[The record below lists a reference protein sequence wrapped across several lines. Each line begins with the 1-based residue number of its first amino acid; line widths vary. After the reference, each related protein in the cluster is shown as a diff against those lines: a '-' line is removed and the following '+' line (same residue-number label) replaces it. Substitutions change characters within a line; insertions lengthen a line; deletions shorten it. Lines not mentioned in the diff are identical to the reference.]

1 MNKWE
6 KEAYIMSK
14 QRVEELTKLLNQYN
28 KEYYVLD
35 KPSVSDRE
43 YDRLMQE
50 LIELENQYPELKS
63 TTSPTV
69 RIGGAVLEGFN
80 KIEHEKPM
88 LSLGNAFNESDLR
101 DFDAR
106 IKKVSPHISYVC
118 ELKIDGLAVTLHY
131 ANGQFVQG
139 ATRGDGVFGEDIS
152 ENLKTIQT
160 IPLHI
165 PYDEPLE
172 VRGEVYMSKATL
184 EKLNK
189 QRANNGEE
197 LFANPRNAAAG
208 SLRQLDSRIAAKRE
222 LAMFCYAVPS
232 AESLGCKTHEE
243 SLKKIEELGF
253 NVNPN
258 REVCDSIEGVLAYIE
273 KWSTARFDLP
283 YEIDGIV
290 IKVNQLN
297 EQEKLGTTVKSP
309 RWAIAYKF
317 PAEEVETILKDI
329 IFTVGRTGMVTPNAV
344 LEPVRVAGTRV
355 SRATLHNE
363 DYVKERDI
371 RINDRV
377 IIRKAGEIIPEVVK
391 PVVDARK
398 GDEVPF
404 EMIQNCPRCGSEI
417 VREVGEADHYCL
429 NIDCPARIVESLC
442 HYVSRDAMNID
453 GLGVKVVEQ
462 LYDNQL
468 IANVADI
475 YKLEK
480 EQLLPL
486 ERMGEKKVTN
496 LLTAI
501 ENSKANS
508 LERLLFGL
516 GIRHVGSKTAK
527 VLATHFEDIDSL
539 MKATFDDFKGIAE
552 IGDVIANSIVHYFS
566 QEANVQLISELQEL
580 GLNMN
585 YLGAKISNTNQSN
598 QFFGKTVVLTG
609 TLTTLSRKEAG
620 TKLEALGAKVSGSV
634 SAKTDYLVA
643 GEKSGSKL
651 KKAQELG
658 VTVIDEETMLKMM
671 NE

>member
-1 MNKWE
+1 
-6 KEAYIMSK
+6 MSK

-50 LIELENQYPELKS
+50 LIELEAQYPELKS
-63 TTSPTV
+63 STSPTV
-69 RIGGAVLEGFN
+69 RVGGAILEGFN
-80 KIEHEKPM
+80 KVQHEKPM
-88 LSLGNAFNESDLR
+88 LSLGNAFNEGDLR

-106 IKKVSPHISYVC
+106 IRKVSPNISYVC

-131 ANGQFVQG
+131 RDGKFVKG
-139 ATRGDGVFGEDIS
+139 ATRGDGVVGEDIS

-165 PYDEPLE
+165 PYKDPLE

-184 EKLNK
+184 DKLNK
-189 QRANNGEE
+189 QRAEKGEE

-232 AESLGCKTHEE
+232 AEELGCQTHDE
-243 SLKKIEELGF
+243 SLQKIEELGF

-258 REVCDSIEGVLAYIE
+258 REVCDSIDGVLAYIE
-273 KWSTARFDLP
+273 KWSTNRFDLP

-297 EQEKLGTTVKSP
+297 EQQKLGSTVKSP

-363 DYVKERDI
+363 DYIKERDI
-371 RINDRV
+371 RIKDRV

-391 PVVDARK
+391 PVIDARH
-398 GDEVPF
+398 GDEAPF
-404 EMIQNCPRCGSEI
+404 EMIQDCPRCASELI
-417 VREVGEADHYCL
+417 REAGEADYYCL

-442 HYVSRDAMNID
+442 HFVSRDAMNID

-468 IANVADI
+468 IENVADI
-475 YKLEK
+475 YKLQK

-501 ENSKANS
+501 ENSKQNS

-516 GIRHVGSKTAK
+516 GVRHVGSKTAK
-527 VLATHFEDIDSL
+527 VLAAHFETIDAL
-539 MKATFDDFKGIAE
+539 MQATFDDFKGIAE
-552 IGDVIANSIVHYFS
+552 IGDVIANSIVHYFT
-566 QEANVQLISELQEL
+566 QDANVQLINELKAL
-580 GLNMN
+580 GLNMSYTGVKVSTAN
-585 YLGAKISNTNQSN
+585 EANEFY
-598 QFFGKTVVLTG
+598 GKTVVLTG
-609 TLTTLSRKEAG
+609 TLATLSRKEAG
-620 TKLEALGAKVSGSV
+620 VKLEALGAKVSGSV
-634 SAKTDYLVA
+634 SAKTDFLVA

-658 VTVIDEETMLKMM
+658 VTVIDEEMMLKMIG
-671 NE
+671 E

>member
-1 MNKWE
+1 
-6 KEAYIMSK
+6 MSK

-50 LIELENQYPELKS
+50 LIELEAQYPELKS
-63 TTSPTV
+63 STSPTV
-69 RIGGAVLEGFN
+69 RVGGAILEGFN
-80 KIEHEKPM
+80 KVQHEKPM
-88 LSLGNAFNESDLR
+88 LSLGNAFNEGDLR

-106 IKKVSPHISYVC
+106 IRKVSPNISYVC

-131 ANGQFVQG
+131 RDGQFVKG
-139 ATRGDGVFGEDIS
+139 ATRGDGVVGEDIS

-165 PYDEPLE
+165 PYKDPLE

-184 EKLNK
+184 DKLNK
-189 QRANNGEE
+189 QRAEKGEE

-232 AESLGCKTHEE
+232 AEELGCQTHDE
-243 SLKKIEELGF
+243 SLQKIEELGF

-258 REVCDSIEGVLAYIE
+258 REVCDSIDGVLAYIE
-273 KWSTARFDLP
+273 MWSTNRFDLP

-297 EQEKLGTTVKSP
+297 EQQKLGSTVKSP

-391 PVVDARK
+391 PVIDARH
-398 GDEVPF
+398 GDEAPF
-404 EMIQNCPRCGSEI
+404 EMIQDCPRCGSELI
-417 VREVGEADHYCL
+417 REAGEADYYCL

-442 HYVSRDAMNID
+442 HFVSRDAMNID

-468 IANVADI
+468 IENVADI
-475 YKLEK
+475 YKLQK

-501 ENSKANS
+501 ENSKQNS

-516 GIRHVGSKTAK
+516 GVRHVGSKTAK
-527 VLATHFEDIDSL
+527 VLAAHFETIDAL
-539 MKATFDDFKGIAE
+539 MQATFDDFKGIAE
-552 IGDVIANSIVHYFS
+552 IGDVIANSIVHYFT
-566 QEANVQLISELQEL
+566 QDANVQLINELKAL
-580 GLNMN
+580 GLNMSYTGVKVSTAN
-585 YLGAKISNTNQSN
+585 EANEFY
-598 QFFGKTVVLTG
+598 GKTVVLTG
-609 TLTTLSRKEAG
+609 TLATLSRKEAG
-620 TKLEALGAKVSGSV
+620 VKLEALGAKVSGSV
-634 SAKTDYLVA
+634 SAKTDFLVA

-658 VTVIDEETMLKMM
+658 VTVIDEEMMLKMLG
-671 NE
+671 E

>member
-1 MNKWE
+1 
-6 KEAYIMSK
+6 MSK

-50 LIELENQYPELKS
+50 LIELEAQYPELKS
-63 TTSPTV
+63 STSPTV
-69 RIGGAVLEGFN
+69 RVGGAILEGFN
-80 KIEHEKPM
+80 KVQHEKPM
-88 LSLGNAFNESDLR
+88 LSLGNAFNEGDLR

-106 IKKVSPHISYVC
+106 IRKVSPNISYVC

-131 ANGQFVQG
+131 RDGQFVKG
-139 ATRGDGVFGEDIS
+139 ATRGDGVVGEDIS

-165 PYDEPLE
+165 PYKEPLE

-184 EKLNK
+184 DKLNK
-189 QRANNGEE
+189 QRAEKGEE

-232 AESLGCKTHEE
+232 AEELGCQTHDE
-243 SLKKIEELGF
+243 SLQKIEELGF

-258 REVCDSIEGVLAYIE
+258 REVCDSIDGVLAYIE
-273 KWSTARFDLP
+273 KWSTNRFDLP

-297 EQEKLGTTVKSP
+297 EQQKLGSTVKSP

-391 PVVDARK
+391 PVIDARH
-398 GDEVPF
+398 GDEAPF
-404 EMIQNCPRCGSEI
+404 EMIQECPRCGSELI
-417 VREVGEADHYCL
+417 REAGEADYYCL

-442 HYVSRDAMNID
+442 HFVSRDAMNID

-468 IANVADI
+468 IENVADI
-475 YKLEK
+475 YKLQK

-501 ENSKANS
+501 ENSKQNS

-527 VLATHFEDIDSL
+527 VLAAHFETIDAL
-539 MKATFDDFKGIAE
+539 MQATFDDFKGIAE
-552 IGDVIANSIVHYFS
+552 IGDVIANSILHYFT
-566 QEANVQLISELQEL
+566 QEANVQLINELKAL
-580 GLNMN
+580 GLNMS
-585 YLGAKISNTNQSN
+585 YTGAKVSTANEANE
-598 QFFGKTVVLTG
+598 FYGKTVVLTG
-609 TLTTLSRKEAG
+609 TLATLSRKEAG
-620 TKLEALGAKVSGSV
+620 VKLEALGAKVSGSV
-634 SAKTDYLVA
+634 SAKTDFLVA

-658 VTVIDEETMLKMM
+658 VTVIDEEMMLKMIG
-671 NE
+671 E

>member
-1 MNKWE
+1 
-6 KEAYIMSK
+6 MSK

-50 LIELENQYPELKS
+50 LIELEAQYPELKS
-63 TTSPTV
+63 STSPTV
-69 RIGGAVLEGFN
+69 RVGGAILEGFN
-80 KIEHEKPM
+80 KVQHEKPM
-88 LSLGNAFNESDLR
+88 LSLGNAFNEGDLR

-106 IKKVSPHISYVC
+106 IRKVSPNISYVC

-131 ANGQFVQG
+131 RDGQFVKG
-139 ATRGDGVFGEDIS
+139 ATRGDGVVGEDIS

-165 PYDEPLE
+165 PYKDPLE

-184 EKLNK
+184 DKLNK
-189 QRANNGEE
+189 QRAEKGEE

-232 AESLGCKTHEE
+232 AEELGCQTHDE
-243 SLKKIEELGF
+243 SLQKIEELGF

-258 REVCDSIEGVLAYIE
+258 REVCDSIDGVLAYIE
-273 KWSTARFDLP
+273 KWSTNRFDLP

-297 EQEKLGTTVKSP
+297 EQQKLGSTVKSP

-329 IFTVGRTGMVTPNAV
+329 IFTVGRTGMVTPIAV

-391 PVVDARK
+391 PVIDARH
-398 GDEVPF
+398 GDEAPF
-404 EMIQNCPRCGSEI
+404 EMIQDCPRCGSELI
-417 VREVGEADHYCL
+417 REAGEADYYCL

-442 HYVSRDAMNID
+442 HFVSRDAMNID

-468 IANVADI
+468 IENVADI
-475 YKLEK
+475 YKLQK

-501 ENSKANS
+501 ENSKQNS

-516 GIRHVGSKTAK
+516 GVRHVGSKTAK
-527 VLATHFEDIDSL
+527 VLAAHFETIDAL
-539 MKATFDDFKGIAE
+539 MQATFDDFKGIAE
-552 IGDVIANSIVHYFS
+552 IGDVIANSIVHYFT
-566 QEANVQLISELQEL
+566 QDANVQLINELKAL
-580 GLNMN
+580 GLNMSYTGVKVSTAN
-585 YLGAKISNTNQSN
+585 EANEFY
-598 QFFGKTVVLTG
+598 GKTVVLTG
-609 TLTTLSRKEAG
+609 TLATLSRKEAG
-620 TKLEALGAKVSGSV
+620 VKLEALGAKVSGSV
-634 SAKTDYLVA
+634 SAKTDFLVA

-658 VTVIDEETMLKMM
+658 VTVIDEEMMLKMLG
-671 NE
+671 E

>member
-1 MNKWE
+1 
-6 KEAYIMSK
+6 MSK

-50 LIELENQYPELKS
+50 LIELEAQYPELKS
-63 TTSPTV
+63 STSPTV
-69 RIGGAVLEGFN
+69 RVGGAVLEGFN
-80 KIEHEKPM
+80 KVQHEKPM
-88 LSLGNAFNESDLR
+88 LSLGNAFNEGDLR

-106 IKKVSPHISYVC
+106 IRKVSPNISYVC

-131 ANGQFVQG
+131 RDGQFVKG
-139 ATRGDGVFGEDIS
+139 ATRGDGVVGEDIS

-165 PYDEPLE
+165 PYKDPLE

-184 EKLNK
+184 DKLNK
-189 QRANNGEE
+189 QRAEKGEE

-232 AESLGCKTHEE
+232 AEELGCQTHDE
-243 SLKKIEELGF
+243 SLQKIEEFGF

-258 REVCDSIEGVLAYIE
+258 REVCDSIDGVLAYIE
-273 KWSTARFDLP
+273 KWSTNRFDLP

-297 EQEKLGTTVKSP
+297 EQQKLGSTVKSP

-391 PVVDARK
+391 PVIDARH
-398 GDEVPF
+398 GDEAPF
-404 EMIQNCPRCGSEI
+404 EMIQDCPRCGSELI
-417 VREVGEADHYCL
+417 REAGEADYYCL

-442 HYVSRDAMNID
+442 HFVSRDAMNID

-468 IANVADI
+468 IENVADI
-475 YKLEK
+475 YKLQK

-501 ENSKANS
+501 ENSKQNS

-527 VLATHFEDIDSL
+527 VLAAHFETIDAL
-539 MKATFDDFKGIAE
+539 MQATFDDFKGIAE
-552 IGDVIANSIVHYFS
+552 IGDVIANSIVHYFT
-566 QEANVQLISELQEL
+566 QDANVQLINELKAL
-580 GLNMN
+580 GLNMSYTGVKVSTAN
-585 YLGAKISNTNQSN
+585 EANEFY
-598 QFFGKTVVLTG
+598 GKTVVLTG
-609 TLTTLSRKEAG
+609 TLATLSRKEAG
-620 TKLEALGAKVSGSV
+620 VKLEALGAKVSGSV
-634 SAKTDYLVA
+634 SAKTDFLVA

-658 VTVIDEETMLKMM
+658 VTVIDEEMMLKMIG
-671 NE
+671 E

>member
-1 MNKWE
+1 
-6 KEAYIMSK
+6 MSK

-50 LIELENQYPELKS
+50 LIELEAQYPELKS
-63 TTSPTV
+63 STSPTV
-69 RIGGAVLEGFN
+69 RVGGAILEGFN
-80 KIEHEKPM
+80 KVQHEKPM
-88 LSLGNAFNESDLR
+88 LSLGNAFNEGDLR

-106 IKKVSPHISYVC
+106 IRKVSPNISYVC

-131 ANGQFVQG
+131 RDGKFVKG
-139 ATRGDGVFGEDIS
+139 ATRGDGVVGEDIS

-165 PYDEPLE
+165 PYKDPLE

-184 EKLNK
+184 DKLNK
-189 QRANNGEE
+189 QRAEKGEE

-232 AESLGCKTHEE
+232 AEELGCQTHDE
-243 SLKKIEELGF
+243 SLQKIEELGF

-258 REVCDSIEGVLAYIE
+258 REVCDSIDGVLAYIE
-273 KWSTARFDLP
+273 KWSTNRFDLP

-297 EQEKLGTTVKSP
+297 EQQKLGSTVKSP

-363 DYVKERDI
+363 DYIKERDI
-371 RINDRV
+371 RIKDRV

-391 PVVDARK
+391 PVIDARH
-398 GDEVPF
+398 GDEAPF
-404 EMIQNCPRCGSEI
+404 EMIQDCPRCASELI
-417 VREVGEADHYCL
+417 REAGEADYYCL
-429 NIDCPARIVESLC
+429 NIDCPARIVEGLC
-442 HYVSRDAMNID
+442 HFVSRDAMNID

-468 IANVADI
+468 IENVADI
-475 YKLEK
+475 YKLQK

-501 ENSKANS
+501 ENSKQNS

-516 GIRHVGSKTAK
+516 GVRHVGSKTAK
-527 VLATHFEDIDSL
+527 VLAAHFETIDAL
-539 MKATFDDFKGIAE
+539 MQATFDDFKGIAE
-552 IGDVIANSIVHYFS
+552 IGDVIANSIVHYFT
-566 QEANVQLISELQEL
+566 QDANVQLINELKAL
-580 GLNMN
+580 GLNMSYTGVKVSTAN
-585 YLGAKISNTNQSN
+585 EANEFY
-598 QFFGKTVVLTG
+598 GKTVVLTG
-609 TLTTLSRKEAG
+609 TLATLSRKEAG
-620 TKLEALGAKVSGSV
+620 VKLEALGAKVSGSV
-634 SAKTDYLVA
+634 SAKTDFLVA

-658 VTVIDEETMLKMM
+658 VTVIDEEMMLKMLG
-671 NE
+671 E

>member
-1 MNKWE
+1 
-6 KEAYIMSK
+6 MSK

-50 LIELENQYPELKS
+50 LIELEAQYPELKS
-63 TTSPTV
+63 STSPTV
-69 RIGGAVLEGFN
+69 RVGGAILEGFN
-80 KIEHEKPM
+80 KVQHEKPM
-88 LSLGNAFNESDLR
+88 LSLGNAFNEGDLR

-106 IKKVSPHISYVC
+106 IRKVSPNISYVC

-131 ANGQFVQG
+131 RDGQFVKG
-139 ATRGDGVFGEDIS
+139 ATRGDGVVGEDIS

-165 PYDEPLE
+165 PYKDPLE

-184 EKLNK
+184 DKLNK
-189 QRANNGEE
+189 QRAEKGEE

-232 AESLGCKTHEE
+232 AEELGCQTHDE
-243 SLKKIEELGF
+243 SLQKIEELGF

-258 REVCDSIEGVLAYIE
+258 REVCDSIDGVLAYIE
-273 KWSTARFDLP
+273 KWSTNRFDLP

-297 EQEKLGTTVKSP
+297 EQQKLGSTVKSP

-391 PVVDARK
+391 PVIDARH
-398 GDEVPF
+398 GDEAPF
-404 EMIQNCPRCGSEI
+404 EMIQDCPRCASELI
-417 VREVGEADHYCL
+417 REAGEADYYCL

-442 HYVSRDAMNID
+442 HFVSRDAMNID

-468 IANVADI
+468 IENVADI
-475 YKLEK
+475 YKLQK

-501 ENSKANS
+501 ENSKQNS

-516 GIRHVGSKTAK
+516 GVRHVGSKTAK
-527 VLATHFEDIDSL
+527 VLAAHFETIDAL
-539 MKATFDDFKGIAE
+539 MQATFDDFKGIAE
-552 IGDVIANSIVHYFS
+552 IGDVIANSIVHYFT
-566 QEANVQLISELQEL
+566 QDANVQLINELKAL
-580 GLNMN
+580 GLNMSYTGVKVSTAN
-585 YLGAKISNTNQSN
+585 EANEFY
-598 QFFGKTVVLTG
+598 GKTVVLTG
-609 TLTTLSRKEAG
+609 TLATLSRKEAG
-620 TKLEALGAKVSGSV
+620 VKLEALGAKVSGSV
-634 SAKTDYLVA
+634 SAKTDFLVA

-658 VTVIDEETMLKMM
+658 VTVIDEEMMLKMLG
-671 NE
+671 E

>member
-1 MNKWE
+1 
-6 KEAYIMSK
+6 MSK

-50 LIELENQYPELKS
+50 LIELEAQYPELKS
-63 TTSPTV
+63 STSPTV
-69 RIGGAVLEGFN
+69 RVGGAILEGFN
-80 KIEHEKPM
+80 KVQHEKPM
-88 LSLGNAFNESDLR
+88 LSLGNAFNEGDLR

-106 IKKVSPHISYVC
+106 IRKVSPNISYVC

-131 ANGQFVQG
+131 RDGQFVKG
-139 ATRGDGVFGEDIS
+139 ATRGDGVVGEDIS

-165 PYDEPLE
+165 PYKDPLE

-184 EKLNK
+184 DKLNK
-189 QRANNGEE
+189 QRAEKGEE

-232 AESLGCKTHEE
+232 AEELGCQTHDE
-243 SLKKIEELGF
+243 SLQKIEEFGF

-258 REVCDSIEGVLAYIE
+258 REVCDSIDGVLAYIE
-273 KWSTARFDLP
+273 KWSTNRFDLP

-297 EQEKLGTTVKSP
+297 EQQKLGSTVKSP

-391 PVVDARK
+391 PVIDARH
-398 GDEVPF
+398 GDEAPF
-404 EMIQNCPRCGSEI
+404 EMIQECPRCGSELI
-417 VREVGEADHYCL
+417 REAGEADYYCL

-442 HYVSRDAMNID
+442 HFVSRDAMNID

-468 IANVADI
+468 IENVADI
-475 YKLEK
+475 YKLQK

-501 ENSKANS
+501 ENSKQNS

-516 GIRHVGSKTAK
+516 GVRHVGSKTAK
-527 VLATHFEDIDSL
+527 VLAAHFETIDAL
-539 MKATFDDFKGIAE
+539 MQATFDDFKGIAE
-552 IGDVIANSIVHYFS
+552 IGDVIANSIVHYFT
-566 QEANVQLISELQEL
+566 QDANVQLINELKAL
-580 GLNMN
+580 GLNMS
-585 YLGAKISNTNQSN
+585 YTGAKVSTANEANE
-598 QFFGKTVVLTG
+598 FYGKTVVLTG
-609 TLTTLSRKEAG
+609 TLATLSRKEAG
-620 TKLEALGAKVSGSV
+620 VKLEALGAKVSGSV
-634 SAKTDYLVA
+634 SAKTDFLVA

-658 VTVIDEETMLKMM
+658 VTVIDEEMMLKMLG
-671 NE
+671 E

>member
-1 MNKWE
+1 
-6 KEAYIMSK
+6 MSK

-50 LIELENQYPELKS
+50 LIELEAQYPELKS
-63 TTSPTV
+63 STSPTV
-69 RIGGAVLEGFN
+69 RVGGAILEGFN
-80 KIEHEKPM
+80 KVQHEKPM
-88 LSLGNAFNESDLR
+88 LSLGNAFNEGDLR

-106 IKKVSPHISYVC
+106 IRKVSPNISYVC

-131 ANGQFVQG
+131 RDGQFVKG
-139 ATRGDGVFGEDIS
+139 ATRGDGVVGEDIS

-165 PYDEPLE
+165 PYKDPLE

-184 EKLNK
+184 DKLNK
-189 QRANNGEE
+189 QRAEKGEE

-232 AESLGCKTHEE
+232 AEELGCQTHDE
-243 SLKKIEELGF
+243 SLQKIEELGF

-258 REVCDSIEGVLAYIE
+258 REVCDSIDGVLTYIE
-273 KWSTARFDLP
+273 KWSTNRFDLP

-297 EQEKLGTTVKSP
+297 EQQKLGSTVKSP

-391 PVVDARK
+391 PVIDARH
-398 GDEVPF
+398 GDEAPF
-404 EMIQNCPRCGSEI
+404 EMIQECPRCGSELI
-417 VREVGEADHYCL
+417 REAGEADYYCL

-442 HYVSRDAMNID
+442 HFVSRDAMNID

-468 IANVADI
+468 IENVADI
-475 YKLEK
+475 YKLQK

-501 ENSKANS
+501 ENSKQNS

-516 GIRHVGSKTAK
+516 GVRHVGSKTAK
-527 VLATHFEDIDSL
+527 VLAAHFETIDAL
-539 MKATFDDFKGIAE
+539 MQATFDDFKGIAE
-552 IGDVIANSIVHYFS
+552 IGDVIANSIVHYFT
-566 QEANVQLISELQEL
+566 QDANVQLINELKAL
-580 GLNMN
+580 GLNMSYTGVKVSTAN
-585 YLGAKISNTNQSN
+585 EANEFY
-598 QFFGKTVVLTG
+598 GKTVVLTG
-609 TLTTLSRKEAG
+609 TLATLSRKEAG
-620 TKLEALGAKVSGSV
+620 VKLEALGAKVSGSV
-634 SAKTDYLVA
+634 SAKTDFLVA

-658 VTVIDEETMLKMM
+658 VTVIDEEMMLKMLG
-671 NE
+671 E

>member
-1 MNKWE
+1 
-6 KEAYIMSK
+6 MSK

-50 LIELENQYPELKS
+50 LIELEAQYPELKS
-63 TTSPTV
+63 STSPTV
-69 RIGGAVLEGFN
+69 RVGGAILEGFN
-80 KIEHEKPM
+80 KVQHEKPM
-88 LSLGNAFNESDLR
+88 LSLGNAFNEGDLR

-106 IKKVSPHISYVC
+106 IRKVSPNISYVC

-131 ANGQFVQG
+131 RDGQFVKG
-139 ATRGDGVFGEDIS
+139 ATRGDGVVGEDIS

-165 PYDEPLE
+165 PYKEPLE

-184 EKLNK
+184 DKLNK
-189 QRANNGEE
+189 QRAEKGEE

-232 AESLGCKTHEE
+232 AEELGCQTHDE
-243 SLKKIEELGF
+243 SLQKIEELGF

-258 REVCDSIEGVLAYIE
+258 REVCDSIDGVLAYIE
-273 KWSTARFDLP
+273 KWSTNRFDLP

-297 EQEKLGTTVKSP
+297 EQQKLGSTVKSP

-371 RINDRV
+371 RIKDRV

-391 PVVDARK
+391 PVIDARH
-398 GDEVPF
+398 GDEAPF
-404 EMIQNCPRCGSEI
+404 EMIQDCPRCGSELI
-417 VREVGEADHYCL
+417 REAGEADYYCL

-442 HYVSRDAMNID
+442 HFVSRDAMNID

-468 IANVADI
+468 IENVADI
-475 YKLEK
+475 YKLQK

-501 ENSKANS
+501 ENSKQNS

-516 GIRHVGSKTAK
+516 GVRHVGSKTAK
-527 VLATHFEDIDSL
+527 VLAAHFETIDAL
-539 MKATFDDFKGIAE
+539 MQATFDDFKGIAE
-552 IGDVIANSIVHYFS
+552 IGDVIANSIVHYFT
-566 QEANVQLISELQEL
+566 QDANVQLINELKAL
-580 GLNMN
+580 GLNMSYTGVKVSTAN
-585 YLGAKISNTNQSN
+585 EANEFY
-598 QFFGKTVVLTG
+598 GKTVVLTG
-609 TLTTLSRKEAG
+609 TLATLSRKEAG
-620 TKLEALGAKVSGSV
+620 VKLEALGAKVSGSV
-634 SAKTDYLVA
+634 SAKTDFLVA

-658 VTVIDEETMLKMM
+658 VTVIDEEMMLKMLG
-671 NE
+671 E

>member
-1 MNKWE
+1 
-6 KEAYIMSK
+6 MSK

-50 LIELENQYPELKS
+50 LIELEAQYPELKS
-63 TTSPTV
+63 STSPTV
-69 RIGGAVLEGFN
+69 RVGGAILEGFN
-80 KIEHEKPM
+80 KVQHEKPM
-88 LSLGNAFNESDLR
+88 LSLGNAFNEGDLR

-106 IKKVSPHISYVC
+106 IRKVSPNISYVC

-131 ANGQFVQG
+131 RDGKFVKG
-139 ATRGDGVFGEDIS
+139 ATRGDGVVGEDIS

-165 PYDEPLE
+165 PYKDPLE

-184 EKLNK
+184 DKLNK
-189 QRANNGEE
+189 QRAEKGEE

-232 AESLGCKTHEE
+232 AEELGCQTHDE
-243 SLKKIEELGF
+243 SLQKIEELGF

-258 REVCDSIEGVLAYIE
+258 REVCDSIDGVLAYIE
-273 KWSTARFDLP
+273 KWSTNRFDLP

-297 EQEKLGTTVKSP
+297 EQQKLGSTVKSP

-363 DYVKERDI
+363 DYIKERDI
-371 RINDRV
+371 RIKDRV

-391 PVVDARK
+391 PVIDARH
-398 GDEVPF
+398 GDEAPF
-404 EMIQNCPRCGSEI
+404 EMIQECPRCGSELI
-417 VREVGEADHYCL
+417 REAGEADYYCL

-442 HYVSRDAMNID
+442 HFVSRDAMNID

-468 IANVADI
+468 IENVADI
-475 YKLEK
+475 YKLQK

-501 ENSKANS
+501 ENSKQNS

-516 GIRHVGSKTAK
+516 GVRHVGSKTAK
-527 VLATHFEDIDSL
+527 VLAAHFETIDAL
-539 MKATFDDFKGIAE
+539 MQATFDDFKGIAE
-552 IGDVIANSIVHYFS
+552 IGDVIANSIVHYFT
-566 QEANVQLISELQEL
+566 QDANVQLINELKAL
-580 GLNMN
+580 GLNMSYTGVKVSTAN
-585 YLGAKISNTNQSN
+585 EANEFY
-598 QFFGKTVVLTG
+598 GKTVVLTG
-609 TLTTLSRKEAG
+609 TLATLSRKEAG
-620 TKLEALGAKVSGSV
+620 VKLEALGAKVSGSV
-634 SAKTDYLVA
+634 SAKTDFLVA

-658 VTVIDEETMLKMM
+658 VTVIDEEMMLKMLG
-671 NE
+671 E

>member
-1 MNKWE
+1 
-6 KEAYIMSK
+6 MSK

-50 LIELENQYPELKS
+50 LIELEAQYPELKS
-63 TTSPTV
+63 STSPTV
-69 RIGGAVLEGFN
+69 RVGGAILEGFN
-80 KIEHEKPM
+80 KVQHEKPM
-88 LSLGNAFNESDLR
+88 LSLGNAFNEGDLR

-106 IKKVSPHISYVC
+106 IRKVSPNISYVC

-131 ANGQFVQG
+131 RDGQFVKG
-139 ATRGDGVFGEDIS
+139 ATRGDGVVGEDIS

-165 PYDEPLE
+165 PYKEPLE

-184 EKLNK
+184 DKLNK
-189 QRANNGEE
+189 QRAEKGEE

-232 AESLGCKTHEE
+232 AEELGCQTHDE
-243 SLKKIEELGF
+243 SLQKIEELGF

-258 REVCDSIEGVLAYIE
+258 REVCDSIDGVLAYIE
-273 KWSTARFDLP
+273 KWSTNRFDLP

-297 EQEKLGTTVKSP
+297 EQQKLGSTVKSP

-391 PVVDARK
+391 PVIDARH
-398 GDEVPF
+398 GDEAPF
-404 EMIQNCPRCGSEI
+404 EMIQECPRCGSELI
-417 VREVGEADHYCL
+417 REAGEADYYCL

-442 HYVSRDAMNID
+442 HFVSRDAMNID

-468 IANVADI
+468 IENVADI
-475 YKLEK
+475 YKLQK

-501 ENSKANS
+501 ENSKQNS

-516 GIRHVGSKTAK
+516 GVRHVGSKTAK
-527 VLATHFEDIDSL
+527 VLAAHFETIDAL
-539 MKATFDDFKGIAE
+539 MQATFDDFKGIAE
-552 IGDVIANSIVHYFS
+552 IGDVIANSIVHYFT
-566 QEANVQLISELQEL
+566 QDANVQLINELKAL
-580 GLNMN
+580 GLNMSYTGVKVSTAN
-585 YLGAKISNTNQSN
+585 EANEFY
-598 QFFGKTVVLTG
+598 GKTVVLTG
-609 TLTTLSRKEAG
+609 TLATLSRKEAG
-620 TKLEALGAKVSGSV
+620 VKLEALGAKVSGSV
-634 SAKTDYLVA
+634 SAKTDFLVA

-658 VTVIDEETMLKMM
+658 VTVIDEEMMLKMLG
-671 NE
+671 E

>member
-1 MNKWE
+1 
-6 KEAYIMSK
+6 MSK

-50 LIELENQYPELKS
+50 LIELEAQYPELKS
-63 TTSPTV
+63 STSPTV
-69 RIGGAVLEGFN
+69 RVGGAILEGFN
-80 KIEHEKPM
+80 KVQHEKPM
-88 LSLGNAFNESDLR
+88 LSLGNAFNEGDLR

-106 IKKVSPHISYVC
+106 IRKVSPNISYVC

-131 ANGQFVQG
+131 RDGQFVKG
-139 ATRGDGVFGEDIS
+139 ATRGDGVVGEDIS

-165 PYDEPLE
+165 PYKEPLE

-184 EKLNK
+184 DKLNK
-189 QRANNGEE
+189 QRAEKGEE

-232 AESLGCKTHEE
+232 AEELGCQTHDE
-243 SLKKIEELGF
+243 SLQKIEELGF

-258 REVCDSIEGVLAYIE
+258 REVCDSIDGVLTYIE
-273 KWSTARFDLP
+273 KWSTNRFDLP

-297 EQEKLGTTVKSP
+297 EQQKLGSTVKSP

-391 PVVDARK
+391 PVIDARH
-398 GDEVPF
+398 GDEAPF
-404 EMIQNCPRCGSEI
+404 EMIQDCPRCGSELI
-417 VREVGEADHYCL
+417 REAGEADYYCL

-442 HYVSRDAMNID
+442 HFVSRDAMNID

-468 IANVADI
+468 IENVADI
-475 YKLEK
+475 YKLQK

-501 ENSKANS
+501 ENSKQNS

-516 GIRHVGSKTAK
+516 GVRHVGSKTAK
-527 VLATHFEDIDSL
+527 VLAAHFETIDAL
-539 MKATFDDFKGIAE
+539 MQATFDDFKGIAE
-552 IGDVIANSIVHYFS
+552 IGDVIANSILHYFT
-566 QEANVQLISELQEL
+566 QEANVQLINELKAL
-580 GLNMN
+580 GLNMS
-585 YLGAKISNTNQSN
+585 YTGAKVSTANEANE
-598 QFFGKTVVLTG
+598 FYGKTVVLTG
-609 TLTTLSRKEAG
+609 TLATLSRKEAG
-620 TKLEALGAKVSGSV
+620 VKLEALGAKVSGSV
-634 SAKTDYLVA
+634 SAKTDFLVA

-658 VTVIDEETMLKMM
+658 VTVIDEEMMLKMIG
-671 NE
+671 E

>member
-1 MNKWE
+1 
-6 KEAYIMSK
+6 MSK

-50 LIELENQYPELKS
+50 LIELEAQYPELKS
-63 TTSPTV
+63 STSPTV
-69 RIGGAVLEGFN
+69 RVGGAILEGFN
-80 KIEHEKPM
+80 KVQHEKPM
-88 LSLGNAFNESDLR
+88 LSLGNAFNEGDLR

-106 IKKVSPHISYVC
+106 IRKVSPNISYVC

-131 ANGQFVQG
+131 RDGQFVKG
-139 ATRGDGVFGEDIS
+139 ATRGDGVVGEDIS

-165 PYDEPLE
+165 PYKDPLE

-184 EKLNK
+184 DKLNK
-189 QRANNGEE
+189 QRAEKGEE

-232 AESLGCKTHEE
+232 AEELGCQTHDE
-243 SLKKIEELGF
+243 SLQKIEELGF

-258 REVCDSIEGVLAYIE
+258 REVCDSIDGVLAYIE
-273 KWSTARFDLP
+273 KWSTNRFDLP

-290 IKVNQLN
+290 IKVDQLN
-297 EQEKLGTTVKSP
+297 EQQKLGSTVKSP

-391 PVVDARK
+391 PVIDARH
-398 GDEVPF
+398 GDEAPF
-404 EMIQNCPRCGSEI
+404 EMIQDCPRCGSELI
-417 VREVGEADHYCL
+417 REAGEADYYCL

-442 HYVSRDAMNID
+442 HFVSRDAMNID

-468 IANVADI
+468 IENVADI
-475 YKLEK
+475 YKLQK

-501 ENSKANS
+501 ENSKQNS

-516 GIRHVGSKTAK
+516 GVRHVGSKTAK
-527 VLATHFEDIDSL
+527 VLAAHFETIDAL
-539 MKATFDDFKGIAE
+539 MQATFDDFKGIAE
-552 IGDVIANSIVHYFS
+552 IGDVIANSIVHYFT
-566 QEANVQLISELQEL
+566 QDANVQLINELKAL
-580 GLNMN
+580 GLNMSYTGVKVSTAN
-585 YLGAKISNTNQSN
+585 EANEFY
-598 QFFGKTVVLTG
+598 GKTVVLTG
-609 TLTTLSRKEAG
+609 TLATLSRKEAG
-620 TKLEALGAKVSGSV
+620 VKLEALGAKVSGSV
-634 SAKTDYLVA
+634 SAKTDFLVA

-658 VTVIDEETMLKMM
+658 VTVIDEEMMLKMLG
-671 NE
+671 E

>member
-1 MNKWE
+1 
-6 KEAYIMSK
+6 MSK

-50 LIELENQYPELKS
+50 LIELEAQYPELKS
-63 TTSPTV
+63 STSPTV
-69 RIGGAVLEGFN
+69 RVGGAILEGFN
-80 KIEHEKPM
+80 KVQHEKPM
-88 LSLGNAFNESDLR
+88 LSLGNAFIEGDLR

-106 IKKVSPHISYVC
+106 IRKVSPNISYVC

-131 ANGQFVQG
+131 RDGKFVKG
-139 ATRGDGVFGEDIS
+139 ATRGDGVVGEDIS

-165 PYDEPLE
+165 PYKDPLE

-184 EKLNK
+184 DKLNK
-189 QRANNGEE
+189 QRAEKGEE

-232 AESLGCKTHEE
+232 AEELGCQTHDE
-243 SLKKIEELGF
+243 SLQKIEEFGF

-258 REVCDSIEGVLAYIE
+258 REVCDSIDGVLAYIE
-273 KWSTARFDLP
+273 KWSTNRFDLP

-297 EQEKLGTTVKSP
+297 EQQKLGSTVKSP

-371 RINDRV
+371 RIKDRV

-391 PVVDARK
+391 PVIDARH
-398 GDEVPF
+398 GDEAPF
-404 EMIQNCPRCGSEI
+404 EMIQDCPRCGSELI
-417 VREVGEADHYCL
+417 REAGEADYYCL

-442 HYVSRDAMNID
+442 HFVSRDAMNID

-468 IANVADI
+468 IENVADI
-475 YKLEK
+475 YKLQK

-501 ENSKANS
+501 ENSKQNS

-516 GIRHVGSKTAK
+516 GVRHVGSKTAK
-527 VLATHFEDIDSL
+527 VLAAHFETIDAL
-539 MKATFDDFKGIAE
+539 MQATFDDFKGIAE
-552 IGDVIANSIVHYFS
+552 IGDVIANSIVHYFT
-566 QEANVQLISELQEL
+566 QDANVQLINELKAL
-580 GLNMN
+580 GLNMSYTGVKVSTAN
-585 YLGAKISNTNQSN
+585 EANEFY
-598 QFFGKTVVLTG
+598 GKTVVLTG
-609 TLTTLSRKEAG
+609 TLATLSRKEAG
-620 TKLEALGAKVSGSV
+620 VKLEALGAKVSGSV
-634 SAKTDYLVA
+634 SAKTDFLVA

-658 VTVIDEETMLKMM
+658 VTVIDEEMMLKMLG
-671 NE
+671 E

>member
-1 MNKWE
+1 
-6 KEAYIMSK
+6 MSK

-50 LIELENQYPELKS
+50 LIELEAQYPELKS
-63 TTSPTV
+63 STSPTV
-69 RIGGAVLEGFN
+69 RVGGAILEGFN
-80 KIEHEKPM
+80 KVQHEKPM
-88 LSLGNAFNESDLR
+88 LSLGNAFNEGDLR

-106 IKKVSPHISYVC
+106 IRKVSPNISYVC

-131 ANGQFVQG
+131 RDGQFVKG
-139 ATRGDGVFGEDIS
+139 ATRGDGVVGEDIS

-165 PYDEPLE
+165 PYKDPLE

-184 EKLNK
+184 NKLNK
-189 QRANNGEE
+189 QRAEKGEE

-232 AESLGCKTHEE
+232 AEELGCQTHDE
-243 SLKKIEELGF
+243 SLQKIEELGF

-258 REVCDSIEGVLAYIE
+258 REVCDSIDGVLAYIE
-273 KWSTARFDLP
+273 KWSTNRFDLP

-297 EQEKLGTTVKSP
+297 EQQKIGSTVKSP

-391 PVVDARK
+391 PVIDARH
-398 GDEVPF
+398 GDEAPF
-404 EMIQNCPRCGSEI
+404 EMIQDCPRCGSELI
-417 VREVGEADHYCL
+417 REAGEADYYCL

-442 HYVSRDAMNID
+442 HFVSRDAMNID

-468 IANVADI
+468 IENVADI
-475 YKLEK
+475 YKLQK

-501 ENSKANS
+501 ENSKQNS

-516 GIRHVGSKTAK
+516 GVRHVGSKTAK
-527 VLATHFEDIDSL
+527 VLAAHFETIDAL
-539 MKATFDDFKGIAE
+539 MQATFDDFKGIAE
-552 IGDVIANSIVHYFS
+552 IGDVIANSIVHYFT
-566 QEANVQLISELQEL
+566 QDANVQLINELKAL
-580 GLNMN
+580 GLNMSYTGVKVSTAN
-585 YLGAKISNTNQSN
+585 EANEFY
-598 QFFGKTVVLTG
+598 GKTVVLTG
-609 TLTTLSRKEAG
+609 TLATLSRKEAG
-620 TKLEALGAKVSGSV
+620 VKLEALGAKVSGSV
-634 SAKTDYLVA
+634 SAKTDFLVA

-658 VTVIDEETMLKMM
+658 VTVIDEEMMLKMLG
-671 NE
+671 E

>member
-1 MNKWE
+1 
-6 KEAYIMSK
+6 MSK

-50 LIELENQYPELKS
+50 LIELEAQYPELKS
-63 TTSPTV
+63 STSPTV
-69 RIGGAVLEGFN
+69 RVGGAILEGFN
-80 KIEHEKPM
+80 KVQHEKPM
-88 LSLGNAFNESDLR
+88 LSLGNAFNEGDLR

-106 IKKVSPHISYVC
+106 IRKVSPNISYVC

-131 ANGQFVQG
+131 RDGQFVKG
-139 ATRGDGVFGEDIS
+139 ATRGDGVVGEDIS

-165 PYDEPLE
+165 PYKEPLE

-184 EKLNK
+184 DKLNK
-189 QRANNGEE
+189 QRAEKGEE

-232 AESLGCKTHEE
+232 AEELGCQTHDE
-243 SLKKIEELGF
+243 SLQKIEEFGF

-258 REVCDSIEGVLAYIE
+258 REVCDSIDGVLAYIE
-273 KWSTARFDLP
+273 KWSTNRFDLP

-297 EQEKLGTTVKSP
+297 EQQKLGSTVKSP

-391 PVVDARK
+391 PVIDARH
-398 GDEVPF
+398 GDEAPF
-404 EMIQNCPRCGSEI
+404 EMIQECPRCGSELI
-417 VREVGEADHYCL
+417 REAGEADYYCL

-442 HYVSRDAMNID
+442 HFVSRDAMNID

-468 IANVADI
+468 IENVADI
-475 YKLEK
+475 YKLQK

-501 ENSKANS
+501 ENSKQNS

-527 VLATHFEDIDSL
+527 VLAAHFETIDAL
-539 MKATFDDFKGIAE
+539 MQATFDDFKGIAE
-552 IGDVIANSIVHYFS
+552 IGDVIANSILHYFT
-566 QEANVQLISELQEL
+566 QEANVQLINELKAL
-580 GLNMN
+580 GLNMS
-585 YLGAKISNTNQSN
+585 YTGAKVSTANEANE
-598 QFFGKTVVLTG
+598 FYGKTVVLTG
-609 TLTTLSRKEAG
+609 TLATLSRKEAG
-620 TKLEALGAKVSGSV
+620 VKLEALGAKVSGSV
-634 SAKTDYLVA
+634 SAKTDFLVA

-658 VTVIDEETMLKMM
+658 VTVIDEEMMLKMIG
-671 NE
+671 E

>member
-1 MNKWE
+1 
-6 KEAYIMSK
+6 MSK

-50 LIELENQYPELKS
+50 LIELEAQYPELKS
-63 TTSPTV
+63 STSPTV
-69 RIGGAVLEGFN
+69 RVGGAILEGFN
-80 KIEHEKPM
+80 KVQHEKPM
-88 LSLGNAFNESDLR
+88 LSLGNAFNEGDLR

-106 IKKVSPHISYVC
+106 IRKVSPNISYVC

-131 ANGQFVQG
+131 RDGQFVKG
-139 ATRGDGVFGEDIS
+139 ATRGDGVVGEDIS

-165 PYDEPLE
+165 PYKDPLE

-184 EKLNK
+184 DKLNK
-189 QRANNGEE
+189 QRAEKGEE

-232 AESLGCKTHEE
+232 AEELGCQTHDE
-243 SLKKIEELGF
+243 SLQKIEELGF

-258 REVCDSIEGVLAYIE
+258 REVCDSIDGVLAYIE
-273 KWSTARFDLP
+273 KWSTNRFDLP

-297 EQEKLGTTVKSP
+297 EQQKLGSTVKSP

-391 PVVDARK
+391 PVIDARH
-398 GDEVPF
+398 GDEAPF
-404 EMIQNCPRCGSEI
+404 EMIQDCPRCGSELI
-417 VREVGEADHYCL
+417 REAGEADYYCL

-442 HYVSRDAMNID
+442 HFVSRDAMNID

-468 IANVADI
+468 IENVADI
-475 YKLEK
+475 YKLQK

-501 ENSKANS
+501 ENSKQNS

-516 GIRHVGSKTAK
+516 GVRHVGSKTAK
-527 VLATHFEDIDSL
+527 VLAAHFETIDAL
-539 MKATFDDFKGIAE
+539 MQATFDDFKGIAE
-552 IGDVIANSIVHYFS
+552 IGDVIANSILHYFT
-566 QEANVQLISELQEL
+566 QEANVQLINELKAL
-580 GLNMN
+580 GLNMS
-585 YLGAKISNTNQSN
+585 YTGAKVSTANEANE
-598 QFFGKTVVLTG
+598 FYGKTVVLTG
-609 TLTTLSRKEAG
+609 TLATLSRKEAG
-620 TKLEALGAKVSGSV
+620 VKLEALGAKVSGSV
-634 SAKTDYLVA
+634 SAKTDFLVA

-658 VTVIDEETMLKMM
+658 VTVIDEEMMLKMLG
-671 NE
+671 E

>member
-1 MNKWE
+1 
-6 KEAYIMSK
+6 MSK

-50 LIELENQYPELKS
+50 LIELEAQYPELKS
-63 TTSPTV
+63 STSPTV
-69 RIGGAVLEGFN
+69 RVGGAILEGFN
-80 KIEHEKPM
+80 KVQHEKPM
-88 LSLGNAFNESDLR
+88 LSLGNAFNEGDLR

-106 IKKVSPHISYVC
+106 IRKVSPNISYVC

-131 ANGQFVQG
+131 RDGQFVKG
-139 ATRGDGVFGEDIS
+139 ATRGDGVVGEDIS

-165 PYDEPLE
+165 PYKDPLE

-184 EKLNK
+184 DKLNK
-189 QRANNGEE
+189 QRAEKGEE

-232 AESLGCKTHEE
+232 AEELGCQTHDE
-243 SLKKIEELGF
+243 SLQKIEELGF

-258 REVCDSIEGVLAYIE
+258 REVCDSIDGVLAYIE
-273 KWSTARFDLP
+273 KWSTNRFDLP

-297 EQEKLGTTVKSP
+297 EQQKLGSTVKSP

-391 PVVDARK
+391 PVIDARH
-398 GDEVPF
+398 GDEAPF
-404 EMIQNCPRCGSEI
+404 EMIQDCPRCGSELI
-417 VREVGEADHYCL
+417 REAGEADYYCL

-442 HYVSRDAMNID
+442 HFVSRDAMNID

-468 IANVADI
+468 IENVADI
-475 YKLEK
+475 YKLQK

-501 ENSKANS
+501 ENSKQNS

-516 GIRHVGSKTAK
+516 GVRHVGSKTAK
-527 VLATHFEDIDSL
+527 VLAAHFETIDAL
-539 MKATFDDFKGIAE
+539 MQATFDDFKGIAE
-552 IGDVIANSIVHYFS
+552 IGDVIANSIVHYFT
-566 QEANVQLISELQEL
+566 QDANVQLINELKAL
-580 GLNMN
+580 GLNMSYTGVKVSTAN
-585 YLGAKISNTNQSN
+585 EANEFY
-598 QFFGKTVVLTG
+598 GKTVVLTG
-609 TLTTLSRKEAG
+609 TLATLSRKEAG
-620 TKLEALGAKVSGSV
+620 VKLEALGAKVSGSV
-634 SAKTDYLVA
+634 SAKTDFLVA

-658 VTVIDEETMLKMM
+658 VTVIDEEMMLKMIG
-671 NE
+671 E

>member
-1 MNKWE
+1 
-6 KEAYIMSK
+6 MSK

-50 LIELENQYPELKS
+50 LIELEAQYPELKS
-63 TTSPTV
+63 STSPTV
-69 RIGGAVLEGFN
+69 RVGGAILEGFN
-80 KIEHEKPM
+80 KVQHEKPM
-88 LSLGNAFNESDLR
+88 LSLGNAFNEGDLR

-106 IKKVSPHISYVC
+106 IRKVSPNISYVC

-131 ANGQFVQG
+131 RDGKFVKG
-139 ATRGDGVFGEDIS
+139 ATRGDGVVGEDIS

-165 PYDEPLE
+165 PYKDPLE

-184 EKLNK
+184 DKLNK
-189 QRANNGEE
+189 QRAEKGEE

-232 AESLGCKTHEE
+232 AEELGCQTHDE
-243 SLKKIEELGF
+243 SLQKIEELGF

-258 REVCDSIEGVLAYIE
+258 REVCDSIDGVLAYIE
-273 KWSTARFDLP
+273 KWSTNRFDLP

-297 EQEKLGTTVKSP
+297 EQQKLGSTVKSP

-363 DYVKERDI
+363 DYIKERDI
-371 RINDRV
+371 RIKDRV
-377 IIRKAGEIIPEVVK
+377 IIRKAGEIIPEGVK
-391 PVVDARK
+391 PVIDARH
-398 GDEVPF
+398 GDEAPF
-404 EMIQNCPRCGSEI
+404 EMIQDCPRCGSELI
-417 VREVGEADHYCL
+417 REAGEADYYCL

-442 HYVSRDAMNID
+442 HFVSRDAMNID

-468 IANVADI
+468 IENVADI
-475 YKLEK
+475 YKLQK

-501 ENSKANS
+501 ENSKQNS

-516 GIRHVGSKTAK
+516 GVRHVGSKTAK
-527 VLATHFEDIDSL
+527 VLAAHFETIDAL
-539 MKATFDDFKGIAE
+539 MQATFDDFKGIAE
-552 IGDVIANSIVHYFS
+552 IGDVIANSIVHYFT
-566 QEANVQLISELQEL
+566 QDANVQLINELKAL
-580 GLNMN
+580 GLNMSYTGVKVSTAN
-585 YLGAKISNTNQSN
+585 EANEFY
-598 QFFGKTVVLTG
+598 GKTVVLTG
-609 TLTTLSRKEAG
+609 TLATLSRKEAG
-620 TKLEALGAKVSGSV
+620 VKLEALGAKVSGSV
-634 SAKTDYLVA
+634 SAKTDFLVA

-658 VTVIDEETMLKMM
+658 VTVIDEEMMLKMIG
-671 NE
+671 E

>member
-1 MNKWE
+1 
-6 KEAYIMSK
+6 MSK

-50 LIELENQYPELKS
+50 LIELEAQYPELKS
-63 TTSPTV
+63 STSPTV
-69 RIGGAVLEGFN
+69 RVGGAILEGFN
-80 KIEHEKPM
+80 KVQHEKPM
-88 LSLGNAFNESDLR
+88 LSLGNAFNEGDLR

-106 IKKVSPHISYVC
+106 IRKVSPNISYVC

-131 ANGQFVQG
+131 RDGQFVKG
-139 ATRGDGVFGEDIS
+139 ATRGDGVVGEDIS

-165 PYDEPLE
+165 PYKDPLE

-184 EKLNK
+184 DKLNK
-189 QRANNGEE
+189 QRAEKGEE

-232 AESLGCKTHEE
+232 AEELGCQTHDE
-243 SLKKIEELGF
+243 SLQKIEELGF

-258 REVCDSIEGVLAYIE
+258 REVCDSIDGVLAYIE
-273 KWSTARFDLP
+273 KWSTNRFDLP

-297 EQEKLGTTVKSP
+297 EQQKLGSTVKSP

-391 PVVDARK
+391 PVIDARH
-398 GDEVPF
+398 GDEAPF
-404 EMIQNCPRCGSEI
+404 EMIQDCPRCGSELI
-417 VREVGEADHYCL
+417 REAGEADYYCL

-442 HYVSRDAMNID
+442 HFVSRDAMNID

-468 IANVADI
+468 IENVADI
-475 YKLEK
+475 YKLQK

-501 ENSKANS
+501 ENSKQNS

-527 VLATHFEDIDSL
+527 VLAAHFETIDAL
-539 MKATFDDFKGIAE
+539 MQATFDDFKGIAE
-552 IGDVIANSIVHYFS
+552 IGDVIANSIVHYFT
-566 QEANVQLISELQEL
+566 QDANVQLINELKAL
-580 GLNMN
+580 GLNMSYTGVKVSTAN
-585 YLGAKISNTNQSN
+585 EANEFY
-598 QFFGKTVVLTG
+598 GKTVVLTG
-609 TLTTLSRKEAG
+609 TLATLSRKEAG
-620 TKLEALGAKVSGSV
+620 VKLEALGAKVSGSV
-634 SAKTDYLVA
+634 SAKTDFLVA

-658 VTVIDEETMLKMM
+658 VTVIDEEMMLKMLG
-671 NE
+671 E

>member
-1 MNKWE
+1 
-6 KEAYIMSK
+6 MSK

-50 LIELENQYPELKS
+50 LIELEAQYPELKS
-63 TTSPTV
+63 STSPTV
-69 RIGGAVLEGFN
+69 RVGGAILEGFN
-80 KIEHEKPM
+80 KVQHEKPM
-88 LSLGNAFNESDLR
+88 LSLGNAFNEGDLR

-106 IKKVSPHISYVC
+106 IRKVSPNISYVC

-131 ANGQFVQG
+131 RDGQFVKG
-139 ATRGDGVFGEDIS
+139 ATRGDGVVGEDIS

-165 PYDEPLE
+165 PYKDPLE

-184 EKLNK
+184 DKLNK
-189 QRANNGEE
+189 QRAEKGEE

-232 AESLGCKTHEE
+232 AEELGCQTHDE
-243 SLKKIEELGF
+243 SLQKIEELGF

-258 REVCDSIEGVLAYIE
+258 REVCDSIDGVLTYIE
-273 KWSTARFDLP
+273 KWSTNRFDLP

-297 EQEKLGTTVKSP
+297 EQQKLGSTVKSP

-391 PVVDARK
+391 PVIDARH
-398 GDEVPF
+398 GDEAPF
-404 EMIQNCPRCGSEI
+404 EMIQDCPRCGSELI
-417 VREVGEADHYCL
+417 REAGEADYYCL

-442 HYVSRDAMNID
+442 HFVSRDAMNID

-468 IANVADI
+468 IENVADI
-475 YKLEK
+475 YKLQK

-501 ENSKANS
+501 ENSKQNS

-527 VLATHFEDIDSL
+527 VLAAHFETIDAL
-539 MKATFDDFKGIAE
+539 MQATFDDFKGIAE
-552 IGDVIANSIVHYFS
+552 IGDVIANSIVHYFT
-566 QEANVQLISELQEL
+566 QDANVQLINELKAL
-580 GLNMN
+580 GLNMSYTGVKVSTAN
-585 YLGAKISNTNQSN
+585 EANEFY
-598 QFFGKTVVLTG
+598 GKTVVLTG
-609 TLTTLSRKEAG
+609 TLATLSRKEAG
-620 TKLEALGAKVSGSV
+620 VKLEALGAKVSGSV
-634 SAKTDYLVA
+634 SAKTDFLVA

-658 VTVIDEETMLKMM
+658 VTVIDEEMMLKMLG
-671 NE
+671 E

>member
-1 MNKWE
+1 
-6 KEAYIMSK
+6 MSK

-50 LIELENQYPELKS
+50 LIELEAQYPELKS
-63 TTSPTV
+63 STSPTV
-69 RIGGAVLEGFN
+69 RVGGAILEGFN
-80 KIEHEKPM
+80 KVQHEKPM
-88 LSLGNAFNESDLR
+88 LSLGNAFNEGDLR

-106 IKKVSPHISYVC
+106 IRKVSPNISYVC

-131 ANGQFVQG
+131 RDGKFVKG
-139 ATRGDGVFGEDIS
+139 ATRGDGVVGEDIS

-165 PYDEPLE
+165 PYKDPLE

-184 EKLNK
+184 DKLNK
-189 QRANNGEE
+189 QRAEKGEE
-197 LFANPRNAAAG
+197 LFANPRNAEAG

-232 AESLGCKTHEE
+232 AEELGCQTHDE
-243 SLKKIEELGF
+243 SLQKIEELGF

-258 REVCDSIEGVLAYIE
+258 REVCDSIDGVLAYIE
-273 KWSTARFDLP
+273 KWSTNRFDLP

-297 EQEKLGTTVKSP
+297 EQQKLGSTVKSP

-391 PVVDARK
+391 PVIDARH
-398 GDEVPF
+398 GDEAPF
-404 EMIQNCPRCGSEI
+404 EMIQDCPRCASELI
-417 VREVGEADHYCL
+417 REAGEADYYCL

-442 HYVSRDAMNID
+442 HFVSRDAMNID

-468 IANVADI
+468 IENVADI
-475 YKLEK
+475 YKLQK

-501 ENSKANS
+501 ENSKQNS

-516 GIRHVGSKTAK
+516 GVRHVGSKTAK
-527 VLATHFEDIDSL
+527 VLAAHFETIDAL
-539 MKATFDDFKGIAE
+539 MQATFDDFKGIAE
-552 IGDVIANSIVHYFS
+552 IGDVIANSIVHYFT
-566 QEANVQLISELQEL
+566 QDANVQLINELKAL
-580 GLNMN
+580 GLNMSYTGVKVSTAN
-585 YLGAKISNTNQSN
+585 EANEFY
-598 QFFGKTVVLTG
+598 GKTVVLTG
-609 TLTTLSRKEAG
+609 TLATLSRKEAG
-620 TKLEALGAKVSGSV
+620 VKLEALGAKVSGSV
-634 SAKTDYLVA
+634 SAKTDFLVA

-658 VTVIDEETMLKMM
+658 VTVIDEEMMLKMLG
-671 NE
+671 E

>member
-1 MNKWE
+1 
-6 KEAYIMSK
+6 MSK

-50 LIELENQYPELKS
+50 LIELEAQYPELKS
-63 TTSPTV
+63 STSPTV
-69 RIGGAVLEGFN
+69 RVGGAILEGFN
-80 KIEHEKPM
+80 KVQHEKPM
-88 LSLGNAFNESDLR
+88 LSLGNAFNEGDLR

-106 IKKVSPHISYVC
+106 IRKVSPNISYVC

-131 ANGQFVQG
+131 RDGQFVKG
-139 ATRGDGVFGEDIS
+139 ATRGDGVVGEDIS

-165 PYDEPLE
+165 PYKDPLE

-184 EKLNK
+184 DKLNK
-189 QRANNGEE
+189 QRAEKGEE

-232 AESLGCKTHEE
+232 AEELGCQTHVE
-243 SLKKIEELGF
+243 SLQKIEELGF

-258 REVCDSIEGVLAYIE
+258 REVCDSIDGVLAYIE
-273 KWSTARFDLP
+273 KWSTNRFDLP

-297 EQEKLGTTVKSP
+297 EQQKLGSTVKSP

-371 RINDRV
+371 RIKDRV

-391 PVVDARK
+391 PVIDARH
-398 GDEVPF
+398 GDEAPF
-404 EMIQNCPRCGSEI
+404 EMIQDCPRCGSELI
-417 VREVGEADHYCL
+417 REAGEADYYCL

-442 HYVSRDAMNID
+442 HFVSRDAMNID

-468 IANVADI
+468 IENVADI
-475 YKLEK
+475 YKLQK

-501 ENSKANS
+501 ENSKQNS

-516 GIRHVGSKTAK
+516 GVRHVGSKTAK
-527 VLATHFEDIDSL
+527 VLAAHFETIDAL
-539 MKATFDDFKGIAE
+539 MQATFDDFKGIAE
-552 IGDVIANSIVHYFS
+552 IGDVIANSIVHYFT
-566 QEANVQLISELQEL
+566 QDANVQLINELKAL
-580 GLNMN
+580 GLNMSYTGVKVSTAN
-585 YLGAKISNTNQSN
+585 EANEFY
-598 QFFGKTVVLTG
+598 GKTVVLTG
-609 TLTTLSRKEAG
+609 TLATLSRKEAG
-620 TKLEALGAKVSGSV
+620 VKLEALGAKVSGSV
-634 SAKTDYLVA
+634 SAKTDFLVA

-658 VTVIDEETMLKMM
+658 VTVIDEEMMLKMLG
-671 NE
+671 E

>member
-1 MNKWE
+1 
-6 KEAYIMSK
+6 MSK

-50 LIELENQYPELKS
+50 LIELEAQYPELKS
-63 TTSPTV
+63 STSPTV
-69 RIGGAVLEGFN
+69 RVGGAVLEGFN
-80 KIEHEKPM
+80 KVQHEKPM
-88 LSLGNAFNESDLR
+88 LSLGNAFNEGDLR

-106 IKKVSPHISYVC
+106 IRKVSPNISYVC

-131 ANGQFVQG
+131 RDGQFVKG
-139 ATRGDGVFGEDIS
+139 ATRGDGVVGEDIS

-165 PYDEPLE
+165 PYKDPLE

-184 EKLNK
+184 DKLNK
-189 QRANNGEE
+189 QRAEKGEE

-232 AESLGCKTHEE
+232 AEELGCQTHDE
-243 SLKKIEELGF
+243 SLQKIEEFGF

-258 REVCDSIEGVLAYIE
+258 REVCDSIDGVLAYIE
-273 KWSTARFDLP
+273 KWSTNRFDLP

-297 EQEKLGTTVKSP
+297 EQQKLGSTVKSP

-391 PVVDARK
+391 PVIDARH
-398 GDEVPF
+398 GDEAPF
-404 EMIQNCPRCGSEI
+404 EMIQDCPRCGSELI
-417 VREVGEADHYCL
+417 REAGEADYYCL

-442 HYVSRDAMNID
+442 HFVSRDAMNID

-468 IANVADI
+468 IENVADI
-475 YKLEK
+475 YKLQK

-501 ENSKANS
+501 ENSKQNS

-527 VLATHFEDIDSL
+527 VLAAHFETIDAL
-539 MKATFDDFKGIAE
+539 MQATFDDFKGIAE
-552 IGDVIANSIVHYFS
+552 IGDVIANSILHYFT
-566 QEANVQLISELQEL
+566 QEANVQLINELKAL
-580 GLNMN
+580 GLNMS
-585 YLGAKISNTNQSN
+585 YTGAKVSTANEANE
-598 QFFGKTVVLTG
+598 FYGKTVVLTG
-609 TLTTLSRKEAG
+609 TLATLSRKEAG
-620 TKLEALGAKVSGSV
+620 VKLEALGAKVSGSV
-634 SAKTDYLVA
+634 SAKTDFLVA

-658 VTVIDEETMLKMM
+658 VTVIDEEMMLKMIG
-671 NE
+671 E

>member
-1 MNKWE
+1 
-6 KEAYIMSK
+6 MSK

-50 LIELENQYPELKS
+50 LIELEAQYPELKS
-63 TTSPTV
+63 STSPTV
-69 RIGGAVLEGFN
+69 RVGGAILEGFN
-80 KIEHEKPM
+80 KVQHEKPM
-88 LSLGNAFNESDLR
+88 LSLGNAFNEGDLR

-106 IKKVSPHISYVC
+106 IRKVSPNISYVC

-131 ANGQFVQG
+131 RDGQFVKG
-139 ATRGDGVFGEDIS
+139 ATRGDGVVGEDIS

-165 PYDEPLE
+165 PYKDPLE

-184 EKLNK
+184 DKLNK
-189 QRANNGEE
+189 QRAEKGEE

-232 AESLGCKTHEE
+232 AEELGCQTHDE
-243 SLKKIEELGF
+243 SLQKIEEFGF

-258 REVCDSIEGVLAYIE
+258 REVCDSIDGVLAYIE
-273 KWSTARFDLP
+273 KWSTNRFDLP

-297 EQEKLGTTVKSP
+297 EQQKLGSTVKSP

-371 RINDRV
+371 RIKDRV

-391 PVVDARK
+391 PVIDARH
-398 GDEVPF
+398 GDEAPF
-404 EMIQNCPRCGSEI
+404 EMIQDCPRCGSELI
-417 VREVGEADHYCL
+417 REAGEADYYCL

-442 HYVSRDAMNID
+442 HFVSRDAMNID

-468 IANVADI
+468 IENVADI
-475 YKLEK
+475 YKLQK

-501 ENSKANS
+501 ENSKQNS

-516 GIRHVGSKTAK
+516 GVRHVGSKTAK
-527 VLATHFEDIDSL
+527 VLAAHFETIDAL
-539 MKATFDDFKGIAE
+539 MQATFDDFKGIAE
-552 IGDVIANSIVHYFS
+552 IGDVIANSIVHYFT
-566 QEANVQLISELQEL
+566 QDANVQLINELKAL
-580 GLNMN
+580 GLNMSYTGVKVSTAN
-585 YLGAKISNTNQSN
+585 EANEFY
-598 QFFGKTVVLTG
+598 GKTVVLTG
-609 TLTTLSRKEAG
+609 TLATLSRKEAG
-620 TKLEALGAKVSGSV
+620 VKLEALGAKVSGSV
-634 SAKTDYLVA
+634 SAKTDFLVA

-658 VTVIDEETMLKMM
+658 VTVIDEEMMLKMLG
-671 NE
+671 E

>member
-1 MNKWE
+1 
-6 KEAYIMSK
+6 MSK

-50 LIELENQYPELKS
+50 LIELEAQYPELKS
-63 TTSPTV
+63 STSPTV
-69 RIGGAVLEGFN
+69 RVGGAILEGFN
-80 KIEHEKPM
+80 KVQHEKPM
-88 LSLGNAFNESDLR
+88 LSLGNAFNEGDLR

-106 IKKVSPHISYVC
+106 IRKVSPNISYVC

-131 ANGQFVQG
+131 RDGQFVKG
-139 ATRGDGVFGEDIS
+139 ATRGDGVVGEDIS

-165 PYDEPLE
+165 PYKDPLE

-184 EKLNK
+184 DKLNK
-189 QRANNGEE
+189 QRAEKGEE

-232 AESLGCKTHEE
+232 AEELGCQTHDE
-243 SLKKIEELGF
+243 SLQKIEELGF

-258 REVCDSIEGVLAYIE
+258 REVCDSIDGVLAYIE
-273 KWSTARFDLP
+273 KWSTNRFDLP

-297 EQEKLGTTVKSP
+297 EQQKLGSTVKSP

-371 RINDRV
+371 RIKDRV

-391 PVVDARK
+391 PVIDARH
-398 GDEVPF
+398 GDEAPF
-404 EMIQNCPRCGSEI
+404 EMIQDCPRCGSELI
-417 VREVGEADHYCL
+417 REAGEADYYCL

-442 HYVSRDAMNID
+442 HFVSRDAMNID

-468 IANVADI
+468 IENVADI
-475 YKLEK
+475 YKLQK

-501 ENSKANS
+501 ENSKQNS

-527 VLATHFEDIDSL
+527 VLAAHFETIHAL
-539 MKATFDDFKGIAE
+539 MQATFDDFKGIAE
-552 IGDVIANSIVHYFS
+552 IGDVIANSIVHYFT
-566 QEANVQLISELQEL
+566 QDANVQLINELKAL
-580 GLNMN
+580 GLNMSYTGVKVSTAN
-585 YLGAKISNTNQSN
+585 EANEFY
-598 QFFGKTVVLTG
+598 GKTVVLTG
-609 TLTTLSRKEAG
+609 TLATLSRKEAG
-620 TKLEALGAKVSGSV
+620 VKLEALGAKVSGSV
-634 SAKTDYLVA
+634 SAKTDFLVA

-658 VTVIDEETMLKMM
+658 VTVIDEEMMLKMLG
-671 NE
+671 E

>member
-1 MNKWE
+1 
-6 KEAYIMSK
+6 MSK

-50 LIELENQYPELKS
+50 LIELEAQYPELKS
-63 TTSPTV
+63 STSPTV
-69 RIGGAVLEGFN
+69 RVGGAILEGFN
-80 KIEHEKPM
+80 KVQHEKPM
-88 LSLGNAFNESDLR
+88 LSLGNAFNEGDLR

-106 IKKVSPHISYVC
+106 IRKVSPNISYVC

-131 ANGQFVQG
+131 RDGQFVKG
-139 ATRGDGVFGEDIS
+139 ATRGDGVVGEDIS

-165 PYDEPLE
+165 PYKEPLE

-184 EKLNK
+184 DKLNK
-189 QRANNGEE
+189 QRAEKGEE

-232 AESLGCKTHEE
+232 AEELGCQTHDE
-243 SLKKIEELGF
+243 SLQKIEELGF

-258 REVCDSIEGVLAYIE
+258 REVCDSIDGVLAYIE
-273 KWSTARFDLP
+273 KWSTNRFDLP

-297 EQEKLGTTVKSP
+297 EQQKLGSTVKSP

-391 PVVDARK
+391 PVIDARH
-398 GDEVPF
+398 GDEAPF
-404 EMIQNCPRCGSEI
+404 EMIKDCPRCGSELI
-417 VREVGEADHYCL
+417 REAGEADYYCL

-442 HYVSRDAMNID
+442 HFVSRDAMNID

-468 IANVADI
+468 IENVADI
-475 YKLEK
+475 YKLQK

-501 ENSKANS
+501 ENSKQNS

-516 GIRHVGSKTAK
+516 GVRHVGSKTAK
-527 VLATHFEDIDSL
+527 VLAAHFETIDAL
-539 MKATFDDFKGIAE
+539 MQATFDDFKGIAE
-552 IGDVIANSIVHYFS
+552 IGDVIANSIVHYFT
-566 QEANVQLISELQEL
+566 QDANVQLINELKAL
-580 GLNMN
+580 GLNMSYTGVKVSTAN
-585 YLGAKISNTNQSN
+585 EANEFY
-598 QFFGKTVVLTG
+598 GKTVVLTG
-609 TLTTLSRKEAG
+609 TLATLSRKEAG
-620 TKLEALGAKVSGSV
+620 VKLEALGAKVSGSV
-634 SAKTDYLVA
+634 SAKTDFLVA

-658 VTVIDEETMLKMM
+658 VTVIDEEMMLKMLG
-671 NE
+671 E

>member
-1 MNKWE
+1 
-6 KEAYIMSK
+6 MSK

-50 LIELENQYPELKS
+50 LIELEAQYPELKS
-63 TTSPTV
+63 STSPTV
-69 RIGGAVLEGFN
+69 RVGGAILEGFN
-80 KIEHEKPM
+80 KVQHEKPM
-88 LSLGNAFNESDLR
+88 LSLGNAFNEGDLR

-106 IKKVSPHISYVC
+106 IRKVSPNISYVC

-131 ANGQFVQG
+131 RDGQFVKG
-139 ATRGDGVFGEDIS
+139 ATRGDGVVGEDIS

-165 PYDEPLE
+165 PYKEPLE

-184 EKLNK
+184 DKLNK
-189 QRANNGEE
+189 QRAEKGEE

-232 AESLGCKTHEE
+232 AEELGCQTHDE
-243 SLKKIEELGF
+243 SLQKIEELGF

-258 REVCDSIEGVLAYIE
+258 REVCDSIDGVLAYIE
-273 KWSTARFDLP
+273 KWSTNRFDLP

-297 EQEKLGTTVKSP
+297 EQQKLGSTVKSP

-391 PVVDARK
+391 PVIDARH
-398 GDEVPF
+398 GDEAPF
-404 EMIQNCPRCGSEI
+404 EMIQDCPRCGSELI
-417 VREVGEADHYCL
+417 REAGEADYYCL

-442 HYVSRDAMNID
+442 HFVSRDAMNID

-468 IANVADI
+468 IENVADI
-475 YKLEK
+475 YKLQK

-501 ENSKANS
+501 ENSKQNS

-516 GIRHVGSKTAK
+516 GVRHVGSKTAK
-527 VLATHFEDIDSL
+527 VLAAHFETIDAL
-539 MKATFDDFKGIAE
+539 MQATFDDFKGIAE
-552 IGDVIANSIVHYFS
+552 IGDVIANSIVHYFT
-566 QEANVQLISELQEL
+566 QDANVQLINELKAL
-580 GLNMN
+580 GLNMS
-585 YLGAKISNTNQSN
+585 YTGAKVSTANEANE
-598 QFFGKTVVLTG
+598 FYGKTVVLTG
-609 TLTTLSRKEAG
+609 TLATLSRKEAG
-620 TKLEALGAKVSGSV
+620 VKLEALGAKVSGSV
-634 SAKTDYLVA
+634 SAKTDFLVA

-658 VTVIDEETMLKMM
+658 VTVIDEEMMLKMIG
-671 NE
+671 E

>member
-1 MNKWE
+1 
-6 KEAYIMSK
+6 MSK

-50 LIELENQYPELKS
+50 LIELEAQYPELKS
-63 TTSPTV
+63 STSPTV
-69 RIGGAVLEGFN
+69 RVGGAILEGFN
-80 KIEHEKPM
+80 KVQHEKPM
-88 LSLGNAFNESDLR
+88 LSLGNAFNEGDLR

-106 IKKVSPHISYVC
+106 IRKVSPNISYVC

-131 ANGQFVQG
+131 RDGKFVKG
-139 ATRGDGVFGEDIS
+139 ATRGDGVVGEDIS

-165 PYDEPLE
+165 PYKDPLE

-184 EKLNK
+184 DKLNK
-189 QRANNGEE
+189 QRAEKGEE

-232 AESLGCKTHEE
+232 AEELGCQTHDE
-243 SLKKIEELGF
+243 SLQKIEELGF

-258 REVCDSIEGVLAYIE
+258 REVCDSIDGVLAYIE
-273 KWSTARFDLP
+273 KWSTNRFDLP

-297 EQEKLGTTVKSP
+297 EQQKLGSTVKSP

-371 RINDRV
+371 RIKDRV

-391 PVVDARK
+391 PVIDARH
-398 GDEVPF
+398 GDEAPF
-404 EMIQNCPRCGSEI
+404 EMIQDCPRCASELI
-417 VREVGEADHYCL
+417 REAGEADYYCL

-442 HYVSRDAMNID
+442 HFVSRDAMNID

-468 IANVADI
+468 IENVADI
-475 YKLEK
+475 YKLQK

-501 ENSKANS
+501 ENSKQNS

-516 GIRHVGSKTAK
+516 GVRHVGSKTAK
-527 VLATHFEDIDSL
+527 VLAAHFETIDAL
-539 MKATFDDFKGIAE
+539 MQATFDDFKGIAE
-552 IGDVIANSIVHYFS
+552 IGDVIANSIVHYFT
-566 QEANVQLISELQEL
+566 QDANVQLINELKAL
-580 GLNMN
+580 GLNMSYTGVKVSTAN
-585 YLGAKISNTNQSN
+585 EANEFY
-598 QFFGKTVVLTG
+598 GKTVVLTG
-609 TLTTLSRKEAG
+609 TLATLSRKEAG
-620 TKLEALGAKVSGSV
+620 VKLEALGAKVSGSV
-634 SAKTDYLVA
+634 SAKTDFLVA

-658 VTVIDEETMLKMM
+658 VTVIDEEMMLKMIG
-671 NE
+671 E

>member
-1 MNKWE
+1 
-6 KEAYIMSK
+6 MSK

-50 LIELENQYPELKS
+50 LIELEAQYPELKS
-63 TTSPTV
+63 STSPTV
-69 RIGGAVLEGFN
+69 RVGGAILEGFN
-80 KIEHEKPM
+80 KVQHEKPM
-88 LSLGNAFNESDLR
+88 LSLGNAFNEGDLR

-106 IKKVSPHISYVC
+106 IRKVSPNISYVC

-131 ANGQFVQG
+131 RDGQFVKG
-139 ATRGDGVFGEDIS
+139 ATRGDGVVGEDIS

-165 PYDEPLE
+165 PYKEPLE

-184 EKLNK
+184 DKLNK
-189 QRANNGEE
+189 QRAEKGEE

-232 AESLGCKTHEE
+232 AEELGCQTHDE
-243 SLKKIEELGF
+243 SLQKIEELGF

-258 REVCDSIEGVLAYIE
+258 REVCDSIDGVLAYIE
-273 KWSTARFDLP
+273 KWSTNRFDLP

-297 EQEKLGTTVKSP
+297 EQQKLGSTVKSP

-391 PVVDARK
+391 PVIDARH
-398 GDEVPF
+398 GDEAPF
-404 EMIQNCPRCGSEI
+404 EMIQDCPRCGSELI
-417 VREVGEADHYCL
+417 REAGEADYYCL

-442 HYVSRDAMNID
+442 HFVSRDAMNID

-468 IANVADI
+468 IENVADI
-475 YKLEK
+475 YKLQK

-501 ENSKANS
+501 ENSKQNS

-516 GIRHVGSKTAK
+516 GVRHVGSKTAK
-527 VLATHFEDIDSL
+527 VLAAHFETIDAL
-539 MKATFDDFKGIAE
+539 MQATFDDFKGIAE
-552 IGDVIANSIVHYFS
+552 IGDVIANSILHYFT
-566 QEANVQLISELQEL
+566 QEANVQLINELKAL
-580 GLNMN
+580 GLNMSYTGVKVSTAN
-585 YLGAKISNTNQSN
+585 EANEFY
-598 QFFGKTVVLTG
+598 GKTVVLTG
-609 TLTTLSRKEAG
+609 TLATLSRKEAG
-620 TKLEALGAKVSGSV
+620 VKLEALGAKVSGSV
-634 SAKTDYLVA
+634 SAKTDFLVA

-658 VTVIDEETMLKMM
+658 VTVIDEEMMLKMLG
-671 NE
+671 E

>member
-1 MNKWE
+1 
-6 KEAYIMSK
+6 MSK

-50 LIELENQYPELKS
+50 LIELEAQYPELKS
-63 TTSPTV
+63 STSPTV
-69 RIGGAVLEGFN
+69 RVGGAVLEGFN
-80 KIEHEKPM
+80 KVQHEKPM
-88 LSLGNAFNESDLR
+88 LSLGNAFNEGDLR

-106 IKKVSPHISYVC
+106 IRKVSPNISYVC

-131 ANGQFVQG
+131 RDGQFVKG
-139 ATRGDGVFGEDIS
+139 ATRGDGVVGEDIS

-165 PYDEPLE
+165 PYKDPLE

-184 EKLNK
+184 DKLNK
-189 QRANNGEE
+189 QRAEKGEE

-232 AESLGCKTHEE
+232 AEELGCQTHDE
-243 SLKKIEELGF
+243 SLQKIEELGF

-258 REVCDSIEGVLAYIE
+258 REVCDSIDGVLAYIE
-273 KWSTARFDLP
+273 KWSTNRFDLP

-297 EQEKLGTTVKSP
+297 EQQKLGSTVKSP

-391 PVVDARK
+391 PVIDARH
-398 GDEVPF
+398 GDEAPF
-404 EMIQNCPRCGSEI
+404 EMIQDCPRCGSELI
-417 VREVGEADHYCL
+417 REAGEADYYCL

-442 HYVSRDAMNID
+442 HFVSRDAMNID

-468 IANVADI
+468 IENVADI
-475 YKLEK
+475 YKLQK

-501 ENSKANS
+501 ENSKQNS

-516 GIRHVGSKTAK
+516 GVRHVGSKTAK
-527 VLATHFEDIDSL
+527 VLAAHFETIDAL
-539 MKATFDDFKGIAE
+539 MQATFDDFKGIAE
-552 IGDVIANSIVHYFS
+552 IGDVIANSIVHYFT
-566 QEANVQLISELQEL
+566 QDANVQLINELKAL
-580 GLNMN
+580 GLNMSYTGVKVSTAN
-585 YLGAKISNTNQSN
+585 EANEFY
-598 QFFGKTVVLTG
+598 GKTVVLTG
-609 TLTTLSRKEAG
+609 TLATLSRKEAG
-620 TKLEALGAKVSGSV
+620 VKLEALGAKVSGSV
-634 SAKTDYLVA
+634 SAKTDFLVA

-658 VTVIDEETMLKMM
+658 VTVIDEEMMLKMLG
-671 NE
+671 E

>member
-1 MNKWE
+1 
-6 KEAYIMSK
+6 MSK

-50 LIELENQYPELKS
+50 LIELEAQYPELKS
-63 TTSPTV
+63 STSPTV
-69 RIGGAVLEGFN
+69 RVGGAILEGFN
-80 KIEHEKPM
+80 KVQHEKPM
-88 LSLGNAFNESDLR
+88 LSLGNAFNEGDLR

-106 IKKVSPHISYVC
+106 IRKVSPNISYVC

-131 ANGQFVQG
+131 RDGQFVRG
-139 ATRGDGVFGEDIS
+139 ATRGDGVVGEDIS

-165 PYDEPLE
+165 PYKDPLE

-184 EKLNK
+184 DKLNK
-189 QRANNGEE
+189 QRAEKGEE

-232 AESLGCKTHEE
+232 AEELGCQTHDE
-243 SLKKIEELGF
+243 SLQKIEELGF

-258 REVCDSIEGVLAYIE
+258 REVCDSIDGVLAYIE
-273 KWSTARFDLP
+273 KWSTNRFDLP

-297 EQEKLGTTVKSP
+297 EQQKLGSTVKSP

-391 PVVDARK
+391 PVIDARH
-398 GDEVPF
+398 GDEAPF
-404 EMIQNCPRCGSEI
+404 EMIQDCPRCGSELI
-417 VREVGEADHYCL
+417 REAGEADYYCL

-442 HYVSRDAMNID
+442 HFVSRDAMNID

-468 IANVADI
+468 IENVADI
-475 YKLEK
+475 YKLQK

-501 ENSKANS
+501 ENSKQNS

-516 GIRHVGSKTAK
+516 GVRHVGSKTAK
-527 VLATHFEDIDSL
+527 VLAAHFETIDAL
-539 MKATFDDFKGIAE
+539 MQATFDDFKGIAE
-552 IGDVIANSIVHYFS
+552 IGDVIANSIVHYFT
-566 QEANVQLISELQEL
+566 QDANVQLINELKAL
-580 GLNMN
+580 GLNMSYTGVKVSTAN
-585 YLGAKISNTNQSN
+585 EANEFY
-598 QFFGKTVVLTG
+598 GKTVVLTG
-609 TLTTLSRKEAG
+609 TLATLSRKEAG
-620 TKLEALGAKVSGSV
+620 VKLEALGAKVSGSV
-634 SAKTDYLVA
+634 SAKTDFLVA

-658 VTVIDEETMLKMM
+658 VTVIDEEMMLKMIG
-671 NE
+671 E

>member
-1 MNKWE
+1 
-6 KEAYIMSK
+6 MSK

-50 LIELENQYPELKS
+50 LIELEAQYPELKS
-63 TTSPTV
+63 STSPTV
-69 RIGGAVLEGFN
+69 RVGGAILEGFN
-80 KIEHEKPM
+80 KVQHEKPM
-88 LSLGNAFNESDLR
+88 LSLGNAFNEGDLR

-106 IKKVSPHISYVC
+106 IRKVSPNISYVC

-131 ANGQFVQG
+131 RDGQFVKG
-139 ATRGDGVFGEDIS
+139 ATRGDGVVGEDIS

-165 PYDEPLE
+165 PYKEPLE

-184 EKLNK
+184 DKLNK
-189 QRANNGEE
+189 QRAEKGEE

-232 AESLGCKTHEE
+232 AEELGCQTHDE
-243 SLKKIEELGF
+243 SLQKIEEFGF

-258 REVCDSIEGVLAYIE
+258 REVCDSIDGVLAYIE
-273 KWSTARFDLP
+273 KWSTNRFDLP

-297 EQEKLGTTVKSP
+297 EQQKLGSTVKSP

-391 PVVDARK
+391 PVIDARH
-398 GDEVPF
+398 GDEAPF
-404 EMIQNCPRCGSEI
+404 EMIQECPRCGSELI
-417 VREVGEADHYCL
+417 REAGEADYYCL

-442 HYVSRDAMNID
+442 HFVSRDAMNID

-468 IANVADI
+468 IENVADI
-475 YKLEK
+475 YKLQK

-501 ENSKANS
+501 ENSKQNS

-527 VLATHFEDIDSL
+527 VLAAHFETIDAL
-539 MKATFDDFKGIAE
+539 MQATFDDFKGIAE
-552 IGDVIANSIVHYFS
+552 IGDVIANSIVHYFT
-566 QEANVQLISELQEL
+566 QDANVQLINELKAL
-580 GLNMN
+580 GLNMSYTGVKVSTAN
-585 YLGAKISNTNQSN
+585 EANEFY
-598 QFFGKTVVLTG
+598 GKTVVLTG
-609 TLTTLSRKEAG
+609 TLATLSRKEAG
-620 TKLEALGAKVSGSV
+620 VKLEALGAKVSGSV
-634 SAKTDYLVA
+634 SAKTDFLVA

-658 VTVIDEETMLKMM
+658 VTVIDEEMMLKMIG
-671 NE
+671 E

>member
-1 MNKWE
+1 
-6 KEAYIMSK
+6 MSK

-50 LIELENQYPELKS
+50 LIELEAQYPELKS
-63 TTSPTV
+63 STSPTV
-69 RIGGAVLEGFN
+69 RVGGAILEGFN
-80 KIEHEKPM
+80 KVQHEKPM
-88 LSLGNAFNESDLR
+88 LSLGNAFNEGDLR

-106 IKKVSPHISYVC
+106 IRKVSPNISYVC

-131 ANGQFVQG
+131 RDGQFVKG
-139 ATRGDGVFGEDIS
+139 ATRGDGVVGEDIS

-165 PYDEPLE
+165 PYKDPLE

-184 EKLNK
+184 DKLNK
-189 QRANNGEE
+189 QRAEKGEE

-232 AESLGCKTHEE
+232 AEELGCQTHDE
-243 SLKKIEELGF
+243 SLQKIEELGF

-258 REVCDSIEGVLAYIE
+258 REVCDSIDGVLAYIE
-273 KWSTARFDLP
+273 KWSTNRFDLP

-297 EQEKLGTTVKSP
+297 EQQKLGSTVKSP

-371 RINDRV
+371 RIKDRV

-391 PVVDARK
+391 PVIDARH
-398 GDEVPF
+398 GDEAPF
-404 EMIQNCPRCGSEI
+404 EMIQDCPRCGSELI
-417 VREVGEADHYCL
+417 REAGEADYYCL

-442 HYVSRDAMNID
+442 HFVSRDAMNID

-468 IANVADI
+468 IENVADI
-475 YKLEK
+475 YKLQK

-501 ENSKANS
+501 ENSKQNS

-516 GIRHVGSKTAK
+516 GVRHVGSKTAK
-527 VLATHFEDIDSL
+527 VLAAHFETIDAL
-539 MKATFDDFKGIAE
+539 MQATFDDFKGIAE
-552 IGDVIANSIVHYFS
+552 IGDVIANSIVHYFT
-566 QEANVQLISELQEL
+566 QDANVQLINELKAL
-580 GLNMN
+580 GLNMS
-585 YLGAKISNTNQSN
+585 YTGAKVSTANEANE
-598 QFFGKTVVLTG
+598 FYGKTVVLTG
-609 TLTTLSRKEAG
+609 TLATLSRKEAG
-620 TKLEALGAKVSGSV
+620 VKLEALGAKVSGSV
-634 SAKTDYLVA
+634 SAKTDFLVA

-658 VTVIDEETMLKMM
+658 VTVIDEEMMLKMLG
-671 NE
+671 E